1 MFLSSLT
8 TGKSISFSKISFHAE
23 SMEEYSEEDE
33 AMEEE
38 VNEDL
43 YVVLWN
49 GCEANQMVLEL
60 EQLLKHNNLKTWSWV
75 SEPNQALNP
84 WLEAVEMKLKL
95 KGTKVLFL
103 VTYEGV
109 VKKNWPILQEL
120 QMCKNNQIPIHVVIA
135 EGNSRD
141 DISKGVG

>member
-1 MFLSSLT
+1 MLS
-8 TGKSISFSKISFHAE
+8 IYKIVNESDSE

>member
-1 MFLSSLT
+1 MLCS
-8 TGKSISFSKISFHAE
+8 G
-23 SMEEYSEEDE
+23 
-33 AMEEE
+33 
-38 VNEDL
+38 
-43 YVVLWN
+43 
-49 GCEANQMVLEL
+49 MVLEL

-141 DISKGVG
+141 DISKGLDKSSWGLQTLLTGLEMDTAEETMKKIKMV